1 MSFQTSPLQ
10 SGNISKYSMYMNI
23 NANTGSLREPV
34 NSPAE
39 NNKASELG
47 NLQKSNK
54 ITECQT
60 CKSRKYVDGSNDP
73 GVSFKSP
80 TSVSPG
86 ASFSAVSS
94 HEQEHVTREQAKASR
109 EGRRVISQSVKIY
122 IDTCP
127 ECGKAYSSGGKTTT
141 VTKGE
146 GQKPDYFMDKMNK
159 FFDGHFGKKVDTYI

>member
-1 MSFQTSPLQ
+1 
-10 SGNISKYSMYMNI
+10 
-23 NANTGSLREPV
+23 
-34 NSPAE
+34 
-39 NNKASELG
+39 
-47 NLQKSNK
+47 
-54 ITECQT
+54 
-60 CKSRKYVDGSNDP
+60 
-73 GVSFKSP
+73 
-80 TSVSPG
+80 
-86 ASFSAVSS
+86 
-94 HEQEHVTREQAKASR
+94 EQAKASR